1 MRLHNKCWGTILYG
15 KTAQTSEVI
24 TWYWQPRH
32 HKWTMMWW
40 DRTIQQK
47 WLIKKLYKASAGIL
61 PSQSK
66 LKVREYDFSCQ
77 FFFSDE
83 KKNPLATQ
91 QLKRL
96 RWVALFFN
104 LFLFGSILLYVHFTY
119 YHCND
124 NMYFFFLSFILKL
137 QDKDNGPRDE
147 ATEAGAT

>member
-47 WLIKKLYKASAGIL
+47 WLIKKLYKASVGIL

-66 LKVREYDFSCQ
+66 VKAIEYDFSCHLLL
-77 FFFSDE
+77 SDE
-83 KKNPLATQ
+83 KRISFIHLAVKKIV
-91 QLKRL
+91 LSGFFFY
-96 RWVALFFN
+96 LFYLAAFCSTCIS
-104 LFLFGSILLYVHFTY
+104 LITIVMIT
-119 YHCND
+119 CI
-124 NMYFFFLSFILKL
+124 FFLSFIFKW
-137 QDKDNGPRDE
+137 QDKDNGQSDE